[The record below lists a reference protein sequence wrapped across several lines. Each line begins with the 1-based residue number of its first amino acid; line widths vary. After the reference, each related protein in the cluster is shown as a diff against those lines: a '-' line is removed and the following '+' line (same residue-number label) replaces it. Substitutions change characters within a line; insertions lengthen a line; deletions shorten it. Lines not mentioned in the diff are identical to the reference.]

1 MTKKTLDFYK
11 SLLDNLYDGVY
22 FVDTERR
29 ITYWNKGA
37 ERITGYRAEQVLG
50 HFCRDNI
57 LNHCSEN
64 GSELC
69 KADCPLIKSIS
80 EHREIE
86 AEVFLHHADG
96 HRVPILVRTAPILE
110 DGKTIGAVEIFSDS
124 SQLLNMRQQA
134 RQLENIAFQDP
145 LTGVANRRSGE
156 SRLQAAM
163 MEFNQVGLSFGIV
176 FLDIDYFK
184 RINDT
189 LGHDIGDQVLRML
202 AQTLK
207 VNLRQHDMV
216 SRWGGE
222 EFLLVIRD
230 VDEKHLKKISE
241 KLRLLVS
248 QAGLKTESEQVSIT
262 VSMGATL
269 VKKGDSLEIITR
281 RADALMYESKQNGRN
296 RVIIG

>member
-1 MTKKTLDFYK
+1 VTKQTLDFYK
-11 SLLDNLYDGVY
+11 SLLDNLYDGIY
-22 FVDTERR
+22 FVDTDRR
-29 ITYWNKGA
+29 ITYWNRGA
-37 ERITGYRAEQVLG
+37 ERITGYKAEQVLG

-64 GSELC
+64 GKELC
-69 KADCPLIKSIS
+69 KTDCPLIKSIT
-80 EHREIE
+80 EHREME

-96 HRVPILVRTAPILE
+96 HRVPILVRTSPIVE

-124 SQLLNMRQQA
+124 SQLLNARQQA
-134 RQLENIAFQDP
+134 SLLENIAFQDP

-163 MEFNQVGLSFGIV
+163 MEFTQVGQPFGIV

-184 RINDT
+184 RVNDT

-216 SRWGGE
+216 CRWGGE
-222 EFLLVIRD
+222 EFVLLIRD

-241 KLRLLVS
+241 KLRLLIN
-248 QAGLKTESEQVSIT
+248 QAGLKTEAEQVSIT

-269 VKKGDSLEIITR
+269 ARAGDNLKKITR
-281 RADALMYESKQNGRN
+281 RADALMYESKQSGRN
-296 RVIIG
+296 RVTMG